1 MFKVNYKNNKK
12 GVKYVQ
18 GWGGGGGLL
27 IFDIFLNF
35 FQCFYCY
42 FEKVNTIW
50 VETDLIYY
58 CNFGLDCMYY
68 NDYCNFILRF
78 YLTVNKK

>member
-18 GWGGGGGLL
+18 GWGGGGWGLL

-35 FQCFYCY
+35 F
-42 FEKVNTIW
+42 
-50 VETDLIYY
+50 
-58 CNFGLDCMYY
+58 
-68 NDYCNFILRF
+68 
-78 YLTVNKK
+78 

>member
-1 MFKVNYKNNKK
+1 MFR
-12 GVKYVQ
+12 GG
-18 GWGGGGGLL
+18 GWGGGGGGGV
-27 IFDIFLNF
+27 FFFFFFFFLF
-35 FQCFYCY
+35 FFFFFY

-78 YLTVNKK
+78 YLTINKK